1 LTTREEKI
9 LELMTQG
16 LIKKEIADQ
25 LSLSYHT
32 VDTHLR
38 NIYTKLHV
46 HTRTGAVSKALKERL
61 F

>member
-1 LTTREEKI
+1 
-9 LELMTQG
+9 
-16 LIKKEIADQ
+16 
-25 LSLSYHT
+25 
-32 VDTHLR
+32 LR